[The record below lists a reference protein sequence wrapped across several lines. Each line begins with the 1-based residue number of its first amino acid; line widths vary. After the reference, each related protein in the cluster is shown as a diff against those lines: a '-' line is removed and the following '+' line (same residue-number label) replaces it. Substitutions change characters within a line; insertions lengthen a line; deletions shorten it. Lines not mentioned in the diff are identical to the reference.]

1 MFSPFDIS
9 CDRPNWNWILWDKIT
24 AHMSREWQLLFV
36 RTSFL
41 PSPCSYCFL
50 TDFHVKDCRM
60 NNVIF
65 FFIWKVAYDSIL
77 CGFYLQL
84 NCIIISWSFAPT
96 ILLISL
102 TKNLNSFI
110 LSWSL
115 SVQVSWPNENSC
127 LFDVKWNSIAS
138 HVREST
144 RLWANWLTWAEPF
157 ILLVPIHDVSWIDI

>member
-24 AHMSREWQLLFV
+24 AHIKSREWQLLFV
-36 RTSFL
+36 LTSFL

-65 FFIWKVAYDSIL
+65 FFFFMKSCLWFHTMWLLFTTQLYNYIMAL
-77 CGFYLQL
+77 CTNYFINFTYE
-84 NCIIISWSFAPT
+84 
-96 ILLISL
+96 
-102 TKNLNSFI
+102 KHNSFI

-115 SVQVSWPNENSC
+115 SVQVFLTKWELLPLWC
-127 LFDVKWNSIAS
+127 QVK
-138 HVREST
+138 
-144 RLWANWLTWAEPF
+144 
-157 ILLVPIHDVSWIDI
+157 